1 MKRITILFFLGTIF
15 LNAFSQ
21 DENLQLKLDSIIKEA
36 DLLYNYEKA
45 VWNATDLLMTDRKL
59 KKNYG
64 GYVVSHSNDTI
75 FATFIDK
82 SQKQKVA
89 KYYFTIANLNSPFNS
104 EIEVSPLTKPEQEL
118 LDVKIKIINQLSDK
132 KYEVGFPQNF
142 NPNFVLI
149 KEKEGFKLYIL
160 MGTPESGLIPF
171 GNDFLFWTDL
181 NGTITNWKKFH
192 SRMIPAQSK
201 GPNGEKVVSAIHSH
215 LKTTPYIT
223 ATDICTF
230 RLYGG
235 LCDMEEFMVLCT
247 ATGKYYK
254 YSIKTNKIEV
264 TEP

>member
-1 MKRITILFFLGTIF
+1 MRRFSILIILGTLF

-21 DENLQLKLDSIIKEA
+21 DENLQLKFDSIIKEA
-36 DLLYNYEKA
+36 DLLYSYEKA
-45 VWNATDLLMTDRKL
+45 VWSASDMLLTDSKL

-75 FATFIDK
+75 FTTFIDK
-82 SQKQKVA
+82 SQKQKIA
-89 KYYFTIANLNSPFNS
+89 KYFFTKSNLNSPFNS
-104 EIEVSPLTKPEQEL
+104 EIGLSTLTNTEQEL

-149 KEKEGFKLYIL
+149 KDKEEFKLYIL
-160 MGTPESGLIPF
+160 MGTPESGIVPF
-171 GNDFLFWTDL
+171 GNDYLFWADS

-201 GPNGEKVVSAIHSH
+201 GPNGEKVLSAIHSH

-235 LCDMEEFMVLCT
+235 LCDMDEFMVLCT

-254 YSIKTNKIEV
+254 YSIKANKIEIV
-264 TEP
+264 EP